1 MKSRGMYLGIHIKYN
16 TLPLFKFQSY
26 FKLEIKL
33 LTNFMDQDCTLINTL
48 RKRTGAYIID

>member
-33 LTNFMDQDCTLINTL
+33 LSISWTKIVP
-48 RKRTGAYIID
+48 